1 MSYYGKGLSSISKLH
16 RLYATGLRSC
26 RLLSTTVS
34 SKGKLELSG
43 VFPPMPTPFN
53 QDESIAYDK
62 LEKNVALWDNIPFR
76 GLVVQGSNGE
86 YVYLSTEERVELV
99 KRVREFLPST
109 SDKLLLAG
117 SGCES
122 TRATIQMTEKMA
134 AAGADAVMV
143 VTPSY
148 YKAGMKDKALRA
160 HFTAVA
166 DNSPVPVILYSV
178 PAFTVIDL
186 SLDVIIDLAHHPNII
201 GIKESGGDITKIGNI
216 VHLTEGLDFKVLAG
230 SASFLLAT
238 LQIGGVGGVAALAN
252 VLGEEVCELHRHFR
266 DGNLS
271 CAVDLQKKLI
281 APNSAVTKDFGIAGL
296 KKVMEWKGFYG
307 GPTRSPL
314 QPMPDTEIEKLRTV
328 FSSTGYL

>member
-1 MSYYGKGLSSISKLH
+1 MSLYGKGVTNINRLCKLF
-16 RLYATGLRSC
+16 RTGLRPC
-26 RLLSTTVS
+26 RFLSTTVS
-34 SKGKLELSG
+34 SKGKLDLSG
-43 VFPPMPTPFN
+43 IFPPMPTPFN
-53 QDESIAYDK
+53 PDESIAYDK
-62 LEKNVALWDNIPFR
+62 LEKNVALWDKVPFR

-122 TRATIQMTEKMA
+122 TKATIQMSEKMA

-148 YKAGMKDKALRA
+148 YKPGMKDKALHA

-166 DNSPVPVILYSV
+166 DKSPVPVILYSV
-178 PAFTVIDL
+178 PVFTVIDL
-186 SLDVIIDLAHHPNII
+186 SLNVIVDLAHHPNII

-216 VHLTEGLDFKVLAG
+216 VHQTQGLDFQVIAG

-252 VLGEEVCELHRHFR
+252 VLGKEVCELQRLFIE
-266 DGNLS
+266 GKLS
-271 CAVDLQKKLI
+271 AAVDLQKQLI
-281 APNSAVTKDFGIAGL
+281 APNSAVTKDFGISGL
-296 KKVMEWKGFYG
+296 KQVMEWKGFYG

-314 QPMPDTEIEKLRTV
+314 QPLPEAEVSKLRKV
-328 FSSTGYL
+328 FVESGYL